1 MSFLDKL
8 KAVFI
13 VPEGNKGNMQ
23 KGEAG
28 KANRSP
34 SSRELSEAE
43 QQAALSDDAQS
54 RFLQILSDALE
65 QHNEPGFDYLEFRK
79 ALRAVQALGNLDEAA
94 SYRTAFAAAQPLNVT
109 APKLIDAAKRYV
121 GILELE
127 FQKFEQT
134 AQQFLAT
141 ETSKNERLAEQLRT
155 SIQEKETAI
164 QTLQKE
170 LEEAKLKLAGSEGEL
185 EAAHSKV
192 EVNKRGFS
200 HVYQQ
205 LTSQIQADIHNMER
219 YLS

>member
-13 VPEGNKGNMQ
+13 VPEGNKGNG
-23 KGEAG
+23 KKREAG
-28 KANRSP
+28 RAVPAP

-43 QQAALSDDAQS
+43 RQAALSEDSQS
-54 RFLQILSDALE
+54 MFLQMLSDALE
-65 QHNEPGFDYLEFRK
+65 QQNEPGFDYLEYRK
-79 ALRAVQALGNLDEAA
+79 ALRSVQALGNLDEAGC
-94 SYRTAFAAAQPLNVT
+94 YRTAFAAAQALNVT
-109 APKLIDAAKRYV
+109 APKLIDAARRYV

-134 AQQFLAT
+134 AQQFLEA
-141 ETSKNERLAEQLRT
+141 ETTKNERLAEQLRR
-155 SIQEKETAI
+155 SIQEKEKAI
-164 QTLQKE
+164 ETLQKE
-170 LEEAKLKLAGSEGEL
+170 LDEAKLQLSGSEGEL
-185 EAAHSKV
+185 DSAKAKV

-205 LTSQIQADIHNMER
+205 LSGQIQADIQNMER